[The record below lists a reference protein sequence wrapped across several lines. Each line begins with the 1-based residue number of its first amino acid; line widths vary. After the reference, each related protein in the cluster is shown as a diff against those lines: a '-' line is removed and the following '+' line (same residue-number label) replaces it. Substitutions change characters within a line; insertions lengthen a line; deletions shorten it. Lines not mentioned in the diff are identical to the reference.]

1 MTNTAMP
8 ADGRAARA
16 LARSGQWAGP
26 TAGMA
31 PGFVQANLVLL
42 PAQRP
47 HAVHAPTRLKM
58 LLTMIR
64 SA

>member
-1 MTNTAMP
+1 M
-8 ADGRAARA
+8 
-16 LARSGQWAGP
+16 AGE
-26 TAGMA
+26 M
-31 PGFVQANLVLL
+31 VLL
-42 PAQRP
+42 PAHRP